1 MKKEKFAQKLK
12 RLYGYLYYRE
22 FINAK
27 ETLFERMES
36 NKFQKQHKND

>member
-22 FINAK
+22 FINTK
-27 ETLFERMES
+27 ETLSEKIES
-36 NKFQKQHKND
+36 NKLQKQQKND